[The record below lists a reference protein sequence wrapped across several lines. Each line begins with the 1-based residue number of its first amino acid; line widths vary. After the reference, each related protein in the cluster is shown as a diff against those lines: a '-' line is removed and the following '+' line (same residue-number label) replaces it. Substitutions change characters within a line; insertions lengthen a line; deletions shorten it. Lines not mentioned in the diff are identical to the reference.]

1 MLLVLLGGLTAAAL
15 VAPFLD
21 RFLGRAAGWVL
32 AAGFAVL
39 LVPVLAAGS
48 RIMDGETLEHVVA
61 WMPEIGVEL
70 QLRMDG
76 TAWLFT
82 VLVLGI
88 GALVLAYAAKYFPP
102 GRQTGF
108 YFFITAFAVSMQGL
122 VLADDIIMMFVFWEL
137 TTICSFFLIGITG
150 TSATRPAVRT
160 YIVTALGG
168 LALLAAVIM
177 LVMRTGTTTLSTI
190 LADPSWRQDGT
201 FLTTVVVLV
210 IVAVFTKSAQFPF
223 HYWLPDAMAA
233 STPVS
238 TYLHAATMV
247 KAGIYLAMRF
257 SPAFADVAVWNTV
270 LVTAGLFTAVIGAV
284 FALQRTDLKELLAY
298 STVSQLGLIIA
309 VIGVGTPGALASAAV
324 HTLAHAMF
332 KAALFMLIGVIDH
345 TAGTRDI
352 RRLTG
357 LRRAMPVTAV
367 LTTIAAL
374 SMAGIPPLFGFVSK
388 EGLFTAFLELPGSA
402 GGLAV
407 AAAVIASVGT
417 FAYSFRIVHGAFGG
431 PAGERGSRE
440 PLLFLLPPAVAAA
453 GGFVAP
459 FVLAGIDPL
468 VSRTV
473 LDNLGVVHEPHLAL
487 WHGFNVPLLLS
498 AVVIGVGLVLAR
510 GHRTVERALSG
521 RLFPVPGTVVFDFLH
536 GAIVAFGRRIG
547 DLTRTHSLAPFLGT
561 TVVVLIGFTV
571 SQLIAQPDV
580 PDHPAEVTHPV
591 DWLLVGL
598 LLVSVVASLA
608 VRSRLA
614 ALSLVGIAGFTVAM
628 WFQLIG
634 GVDLVLTQLTVEIL
648 TVVVVVLVLRRLP
661 HRFRPSTLRRK
672 VTTGTIAIA
681 AGLSATLAVYTL
693 TGRRERSPASDYFMT
708 ETLNETGGSN
718 VVNVILV
725 DYRALDTLGEL
736 TVLGVAGLIM
746 IAVIRTSGTARF
758 WRLPSIERY
767 ARNVVHVAR
776 DNVIVMSTA
785 ARLLAPVILVW
796 SVILLFTGH
805 QRPGGGFVAALV
817 GSAGAALYFLT
828 APSDSRGKLRIP
840 PVALIAAGIATG
852 AGAGLLG
859 FFQGSFLHP
868 LHVEIPFPWGGYD
881 FTTAL
886 IFDIGVYLA
895 VVGVLLAALK
905 ELGQE
910 PLPPAGTMEA
920 AEPVDGAAPTGQDQG
935 AGPDDGAGPGH
946 GAMPSDQDDDAATVS
961 GDSRV
966 DEMAGER

>member
-1 MLLVLLGGLTAAAL
+1 MLLVLLGGLTAAVL
-15 VAPFLD
+15 VAPILD

-32 AAGFAVL
+32 AAGFAAL
-39 LVPVLAAGS
+39 LVPVLIAGS
-48 RIMDGETLEHVVA
+48 DIVGGGQTLEQVVA
-61 WMPEIGVEL
+61 WLPEIGVEL
-70 QLRMDG
+70 RLRMDG

-82 VLVLGI
+82 VLVLGV
-88 GALVLAYAAKYFPP
+88 GALVLAYAARYFSP

-108 YFFITAFAVSMQGL
+108 YFFIVAFAASMQGL
-122 VLADDIIMMFVFWEL
+122 VLADDIIVMFVFWEL

-150 TSATRPAVRT
+150 ASATRPAVRT
-160 YIVTALGG
+160 YILTALGG
-168 LALLAAVIM
+168 LSLLAAVVM
-177 LVMRTGTTTLSTI
+177 LVIRTGTTTLSTI
-190 LADPSWRQDGT
+190 LADSAWRQDET
-201 FLTTVVVLV
+201 FLTIVVVLV

-257 SPAFADVAVWNTV
+257 SPAFADVVVWNAA
-270 LVTAGLFTAVIGAV
+270 LVSAGLLTAVIGAV
-284 FALQRTDLKELLAY
+284 FALQRNDLKELLAY

-309 VIGVGTPGALASAAV
+309 AIGVGTPAALAAASV

-332 KAALFMLIGVIDH
+332 KAALFMLVGVVDH

-352 RRLTG
+352 RQLSG
-357 LRRAMPVTAV
+357 LRRAMPVAAV
-367 LTTIAAL
+367 LTVIAAL

-388 EGLFTAFLELPGSA
+388 EGLFAAYLELPGGA
-402 GGLAV
+402 GGIAAAV
-407 AAAVIASVGT
+407 AVIASIGT
-417 FAYSFRIVHGAFGG
+417 FAYSFRIVRGAFGG

-440 PLLFLLPPAVAAA
+440 PLLFLMPPAVAAV
-453 GGFVAP
+453 GGVVAAT
-459 FVLAGIDPL
+459 VLGRVDPL

-473 LDNLGVVHEPHLAL
+473 LDTLGVVHKPHLAL
-487 WHGFNVPLLLS
+487 WHGFNLPLLLS
-498 AVVIGVGLVLAR
+498 AVVVVVGLVLAR
-510 GHRTVERALSG
+510 GHRTVDRVIAG
-521 RLFPVPGTVVFDFLH
+521 KLFPVRGTAVFDAVH
-536 GAIVAFGRRIG
+536 STIVAWGRRIG

-561 TVVVLIGFTV
+561 TVVALIGFTLT
-571 SQLIAQPDV
+571 QIIAQPAV
-580 PDHPAEVTHPV
+580 PDRPADVTHPL

-598 LLVSVVASLA
+598 LLVSVVASLT

-614 ALSLVGIAGFTVAM
+614 ALALVGIAGFTVAM
-628 WFQLIG
+628 WYQLIG

-648 TVVVVVLVLRRLP
+648 TVVVIVLVLRRLP
-661 HRFRPSTLRRK
+661 RHFRPSTWRRK
-672 VTTGTIAIA
+672 VTTATIAVA
-681 AGLSATLAVYTL
+681 AGLSAMLGVYTL
-693 TGRRERSPASDYFMT
+693 TGRRARSPASDYFMT
-708 ETLNETGGSN
+708 ETLEETGGSN

-746 IAVIRTSGTARF
+746 IAVIRTNGTAGF
-758 WRLPSIERY
+758 WRIPRIEGY
-767 ARNVVHVAR
+767 ARNVVHAAR

-785 ARLLAPVILVW
+785 ARLLVPVILVW
-796 SVILLFTGH
+796 SIVLLFTGH

-828 APSDSRGKLRIP
+828 AASDKEGTLRFR

-859 FFQGSFLHP
+859 FVQGSFLHP
-868 LHVEIPFPWGGYD
+868 LHFEIPFPWGGYD

-895 VVGVLLAALK
+895 VVGVILAALK
-905 ELGQE
+905 ELGQA
-910 PLPPAGTMEA
+910 PPAQERSAGA
-920 AEPVDGAAPTGQDQG
+920 AAPVDGPAPSGQGGVTTTDGEAASTTGG
-935 AGPDDGAGPGH
+935 
-946 GAMPSDQDDDAATVS
+946 
-961 GDSRV
+961 SRA